1 MSQRATAWLCWLPRR
16 SGAGVVIVGAS
27 GQTMRTTVVLVSG
40 SINSMLGASPPLLLS
55 DQCAP
60 PRPVRLLERRNFQDR
75 RCGWTRLPTTARLAA
90 DLPSGRSTRP
100 EALAVCQRRGAGVPV
115 RRLDSRSVMTHLGGA
130 GVSYSVLGLLLA
142 PYRKLLLR
150 CVPDGAL
157 PGHRRS
163 PRHRRSRRARRTVQP
178 VPHNAPARASSLRHA
193 QADDLGLTSRRKQ
206 RGPAGGSPAVMK
218 IASPVWGSASSMG
231 AGRHRRWMPDMLAS
245 SPTCSVEGL
254 MDDLA

>member
-1 MSQRATAWLCWLPRR
+1 MHRR
-16 SGAGVVIVGAS
+16 
-27 GQTMRTTVVLVSG
+27 
-40 SINSMLGASPPLLLS
+40 LLLS

-163 PRHRRSRRARRTVQP
+163 LRHRRSRRARGAVQL
-178 VPHNAPARASSLRHA
+178 VPHDAPARASSLRHA
-193 QADDLGLTSRRKQ
+193 QGDDLGLTSSRKQ
-206 RGPAGGSPAVMK
+206 RGPAGGSPAVVK
-218 IASPVWGSASSMG
+218 IASPVWRSASSMG
-231 AGRHRRWMPDMLAS
+231 AGRRRWMPDMLAS